1 MKIVILDG
9 FTANPG
15 DLSWD
20 GLRQFGE
27 LTVHDRTEPGQIIE
41 RAKDAQIVLTNK
53 VPLNAETLVKLP
65 KLKYIGVLATGYNI
79 VDVAEAKRRG
89 ITVTNVPGYSTDA
102 VAQHVFAMIL
112 HLYTQLYRYNEDVQ
126 KGVWENCPDFSFGTY
141 PVCELSGKTFGV
153 VGYGQI
159 GQRVAKIADA
169 FGMRVLIHSRTKK
182 ESTFL
187 FVKREELFRTS
198 DIISLHC
205 PLTPQT
211 EGIINRDSIALM
223 KQSAVI
229 INTGRGPLIC
239 EQDLADALN
248 SGRIA
253 GAGVDVLSQEPP
265 KDGNPLIGA
274 KNCIITPH
282 IAWAGYD
289 ARVRLIQ
296 TVTENI
302 DCFLKGTPKN
312 VVKG

>member
-27 LTVHDRTEPGQIIE
+27 LTVHDRTAPDQIIE

-79 VDVAEAKRRG
+79 VDIAEAARRG
-89 ITVTNVPGYSTDA
+89 IVVTNVPGYSTDA

-112 HLYTQLYRYNEDVQ
+112 HLYNQLYRYNEDVQ

-169 FGMRVLIHSRTKK
+169 FGMQVLLHSRTKR
-182 ESTFL
+182 EAPYP
-187 FVKREELFRTS
+187 FVQREELFQRA

-211 EGIINRDSIALM
+211 EGMINRDSIALM

-229 INTGRGPLIC
+229 INTGRGPLVS

-302 DCFLKGTPKN
+302 DCFLKGIPKN

>member
-112 HLYTQLYRYNEDVQ
+112 HLYNQLYRYNEDVQ

>member
-27 LTVHDRTEPGQIIE
+27 LTVHDRTAPDQIIE

-79 VDVAEAKRRG
+79 VDVAEAARRG
-89 ITVTNVPGYSTDA
+89 IVVTNVPGYSTDA

-112 HLYTQLYRYNEDVQ
+112 HLYNQLYRYNEDVQ
-126 KGVWENCPDFSFGTY
+126 KGVWESCPDFSFGTY

-169 FGMRVLIHSRTKK
+169 FGMQVLLHSRTKK
-182 ESTFL
+182 ESPYPFAE
-187 FVKREELFRTS
+187 REELFQRA

-211 EGIINRDSIALM
+211 EGMVNRDSIALM

-302 DCFLKGTPKN
+302 DCFLKGIPKN